1 MLKEYFKKVFSTQV
15 DNGAQATQQK
25 EDVTM
30 TTNVEPN
37 GDMTFTGTLTA
48 AEGTLGANTTAAL
61 TAQLEAVTATLAEK
75 EQQLAE
81 LTAQF
86 AEAKA
91 TLEAAE
97 TAKADLAAQAAAEE
111 LQRRTAAVVKAVGTD
126 KAEAVLAAT
135 TGLPKEQFNVIVS
148 AMATSV
154 DAEANTKMFTETG
167 AAAEAKAPVENAPTH
182 FKQFIKN

>member
-1 MLKEYFKKVFSTQV
+1 MLKKLQKYFSTQV
-15 DNGAQATQQK
+15 DNEAQAETQK

-30 TTNVEPN
+30 TTPN
-37 GDMTFTGTLTA
+37 EQGQA
-48 AEGTLGANTTAAL
+48 PAENIAELA
-61 TAQLEAVTATLAEK
+61 AQLATVTATLAEK
-75 EQQLAE
+75 EQAYTE
-81 LTAQF
+81 MAAKY
-86 AEAKA
+86 AEAQA

-97 TAKADLAAQAAAEE
+97 AAKADLAAQAAAEE
-111 LQRRTAAVVKAVGTD
+111 LQRRTDAVVKAVGTD

-135 TGLPKEQFNVIVS
+135 AGLPREQFNVIVS

-182 FKQFIKN
+182 FNQFIKK